1 MQKIQVILFISIMP
15 IILMGMYINDKD
27 LDKEPRKLIA
37 RIFIYGILSIVPILV
52 LETLANKYVST
63 ENFTNYV
70 SLFINAFVS
79 IGLIEEGAKWVIVN
93 KAVYYDKEFN
103 HPYDAIIYCV
113 FASLGFALIENL
125 IYVFATGALL
135 GVLRAVTAIPAH
147 TCNGVIMG
155 YFLGKAKKE
164 EYNSNEKMSKKYMF
178 YSLLLPI
185 ITHTLYDFVILMQN
199 KYTLVS
205 FIIFTCF
212 LIIIGF
218 VIVEKV
224 SKEILNFDGT
234 LYNSMMSKVISPNS
248 LTFNYALIRVFL
260 ISVGLIVTSGLIMI
274 HM

>member
-1 MQKIQVILFISIMP
+1 
-15 IILMGMYINDKD
+15 
-27 LDKEPRKLIA
+27 
-37 RIFIYGILSIVPILV
+37 
-52 LETLANKYVST
+52 
-63 ENFTNYV
+63 
-70 SLFINAFVS
+70 
-79 IGLIEEGAKWVIVN
+79 
-93 KAVYYDKEFN
+93 
-103 HPYDAIIYCV
+103 
-113 FASLGFALIENL
+113 
-125 IYVFATGALL
+125 
-135 GVLRAVTAIPAH
+135 
-147 TCNGVIMG
+147 
-155 YFLGKAKKE
+155 
-164 EYNSNEKMSKKYMF
+164 
-178 YSLLLPI
+178 
-185 ITHTLYDFVILMQN
+185 MQN